1 MYIEEVDEFTLTQP
15 IVSVTERSVI
25 QTVNVITQKKVIK
38 QVNVITQVNV
48 IKQVNVIT
56 QKKAKRNVHNKRSR
70 CSNTLNW
77 VEVETG
83 VKYRKL
89 GKNEKGGY

>member
-1 MYIEEVDEFTLTQP
+1 MHIEEVDEFTLTQP
-15 IVSVTERSVI
+15 IVGVAERSVTERSVA
-25 QTVNVITQKKVIK
+25 QTVKV
-38 QVNVITQVNV
+38 T
-48 IKQVNVIT
+48 KQVNVIT
-56 QKKAKRNVHNKRSR
+56 QKKAKRNVHNKQSR
-70 CSNTLNW
+70 CSNTLDW

>member
-15 IVSVTERSVI
+15 IVGVTERSVI
-25 QTVNVITQKKVIK
+25 QTVKVIK
-38 QVNVITQVNV
+38 QVNG
-48 IKQVNVIT
+48 IT

-70 CSNTLNW
+70 CSDTLDW

-89 GKNEKGGY
+89 GKNENGGY

>member
-1 MYIEEVDEFTLTQP
+1 MDILDDLHTDEFTLTQP
-15 IVSVTERSVI
+15 IGGVI
-25 QTVNVITQKKVIK
+25 QTVK
-38 QVNVITQVNV
+38 V

-70 CSNTLNW
+70 CSNTLDQ

>member
-1 MYIEEVDEFTLTQP
+1 MDTLGEFILTQP
-15 IVSVTERSVI
+15 IVGVTERS
-25 QTVNVITQKKVIK
+25 
-38 QVNVITQVNV
+38 
-48 IKQVNVIT
+48 VIT

-70 CSNTLNW
+70 CSDTLGW
-77 VEVETG
+77 VEIETG

>member
-1 MYIEEVDEFTLTQP
+1 MYIQEVDEFTLTQP
-15 IVSVTERSVI
+15 IVGVI
-25 QTVNVITQKKVIK
+25 QTVK
-38 QVNVITQVNV
+38 V

-56 QKKAKRNVHNKRSR
+56 QKKAKRNVHNKQSR
-70 CSNTLNW
+70 CSDTLDW

>member
-1 MYIEEVDEFTLTQP
+1 MCIEEVDEFTLTQP
-15 IVSVTERSVI
+15 IVGVTERSVTERS
-25 QTVNVITQKKVIK
+25 
-38 QVNVITQVNV
+38 
-48 IKQVNVIT
+48 VIT

-70 CSNTLNW
+70 CSDTLDW
-77 VEVETG
+77 VEIETG

>member
-15 IVSVTERSVI
+15 IVGVTERSVI
-25 QTVNVITQKKVIK
+25 QTVK
-38 QVNVITQVNV
+38 V

-70 CSNTLNW
+70 CSNTLGW

>member
-1 MYIEEVDEFTLTQP
+1 MDILDDLYTDEFTLTQP
-15 IVSVTERSVI
+15 IVGVTERSVT
-25 QTVNVITQKKVIK
+25 QTVK
-38 QVNVITQVNV
+38 V

-56 QKKAKRNVHNKRSR
+56 QKKAKRNVHNKQSR
-70 CSNTLNW
+70 CSNTLDW

>member
-1 MYIEEVDEFTLTQP
+1 MYVEEVDEFTLTQP
-15 IVSVTERSVI
+15 IVSVTERSV
-25 QTVNVITQKKVIK
+25 TE
-38 QVNVITQVNV
+38 
-48 IKQVNVIT
+48 QVNVIT
-56 QKKAKRNVHNKRSR
+56 QKKAKRNVHNKLSR
-70 CSNTLNW
+70 CSNTLDQ